1 MQICNFFKTKVERD
15 MNRLNWLKIEKVK
28 IEHVRRGEFCLQ
40 YILENRSVQ
49 NTFIKNGEFEKSI
62 SATRQKKQKP
72 EFFYIPTNLLDH
84 LATTN

>member
-1 MQICNFFKTKVERD
+1 

-28 IEHVRRGEFCLQ
+28 MESVRRDEFCLQ
-40 YILENRSVQ
+40 YILENRSVK
-49 NTFIKNGEFEKSI
+49 NTFIKNGEIEKSI
-62 SATRQKKQKP
+62 VATRQKKQKA